1 MTYDKIIEYLLQEAD
16 NEDKSADR
24 CAAMSYAAGVI
35 EFSYG
40 AKLLRRIVKDL
51 RKMSGE

>member
-1 MTYDKIIEYLLQEAD
+1 MTYDKIIDYLLQEAD
-16 NEDKSADR
+16 HEDESADK

-35 EFSYG
+35 EFTYG

-51 RKMSGE
+51 QSMSGE